1 MLMMIRPIHFANEYD
16 EDDIGNTN
24 NIEDYVN
31 SALQWRGRLG
41 MHVRSDILRPLC
53 QLCRFFLQVVFHIS
67 ILILKDCCN
76 TVMLG

>member
-16 EDDIGNTN
+16 VDDIGNTN

-41 MHVRSDILRPLC
+41 MRVRSDILRPLC
-53 QLCRFFLQVVFHIS
+53 
-67 ILILKDCCN
+67 
-76 TVMLG
+76 

>member
-41 MHVRSDILRPLC
+41 MRVRDLTYCVLC
-53 QLCRFFLQVVFHIS
+53 VELCRFFFASCLSYFNIDPER
-67 ILILKDCCN
+67 LL
-76 TVMLG
+76 